1 MAHRDRSEQANAR
14 RAGAAAAGT
23 APATGFEFGFNST
36 DLARVQRL
44 MFAFS
49 SVTLRDQKESMV
61 YNRLSRRLRATG
73 YPTFKAYLDWVEQP
87 DNPECEH
94 FVNALTTNLTSFFRE
109 PHHFA
114 LMAERFT
121 ARPQRGSL
129 RVWCCACSTGQEA
142 WSAAITL
149 HQIGLAADILASDID
164 TEVLRTAAA
173 GVYRADQTGGLDAQQ
188 VRRYF
193 LRGTDD
199 NEGMIRAGPV
209 LRSMVKFQ
217 MHNLLAPGAGVSGR
231 FDAIFCRNVAIYF
244 DKPAQQIMLERLTAA
259 LAPGGLLFVGHSEM
273 FPMGYPGLRPCGHT
287 AYEKVAA

>member
-1 MAHRDRSEQANAR
+1 MAHREQGTAR
-14 RAGAAAAGT
+14 RTSA
-23 APATGFEFGFNST
+23 APAASFEFGFNSA

-73 YPTFKAYLDWVEQP
+73 YPTFKAYLDWVEQQG
-87 DNPECEH
+87 NPEREH
-94 FVNALTTNLTSFFRE
+94 FVNALTTNLTAFFRE

-142 WSAAITL
+142 WSVAITL
-149 HQIGLAADILASDID
+149 HQAGLNADILASDID
-164 TEVLRTAAA
+164 TEVLRTASA
-173 GVYRADQTGGLDAQQ
+173 GVYRLDQAGGLEAAQL
-188 VRRYF
+188 RRYF
-193 LRGTDD
+193 LRGTDG
-199 NEGMIRAGPV
+199 NEGMVRVGPV

-217 MHNLLAPGAGVSGR
+217 THNLLSPGSGVSGR

-259 LAPGGLLFVGHSEM
+259 LVPGGLLFVGHSEM